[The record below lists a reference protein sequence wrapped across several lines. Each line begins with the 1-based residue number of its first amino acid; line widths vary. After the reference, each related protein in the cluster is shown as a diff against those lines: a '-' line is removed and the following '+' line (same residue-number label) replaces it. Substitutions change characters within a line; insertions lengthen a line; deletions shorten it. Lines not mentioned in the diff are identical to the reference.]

1 MLKIFTDVLD
11 PFLWGLFPII
21 RKFERKY
28 KNFKYEFVMG
38 GLIDD
43 YEEFLPQNFRE
54 KNSIKLGNKILY
66 DMYRATSTITNMKG
80 FSSPPKLFT
89 EDYKSSYPLDK
100 YFLSVKE
107 IDGDKSKDYMRKI
120 LEEAIIFEKN
130 IFKIDVQ
137 KDIVKDFA
145 LNLEEFI
152 FNYENSQGIFL
163 QNRMETFDYRIKKF
177 PGFLI
182 TENNRV
188 LQNIMNFGRIEEFL
202 LENLDLEERDENLS
216 EEEKI
221 LDYINSYDLVLKDE
235 IKIVFGEDNK
245 LEELIK
251 EGSIKIRE
259 VNSFEIL
266 EMAWDKIIRQKL
278 PFNFKNFK
286 NLL

>member
-11 PFLWGLFPII
+11 PFLWGIFPII

-28 KNFKYEFVMG
+28 KNFSYEFVMG
-38 GLIDD
+38 GLIGD
-43 YEEFLPQNFRE
+43 YEEFLPKNFRD
-54 KNSIKLGNKILY
+54 KNSLELGNKILY
-66 DMYRATSTITNMKG
+66 DMYRASGTLTKMPG
-80 FSSPPKLFT
+80 FSKSPNLFT

-107 IDGDKSKDYMRKI
+107 IDEDISKDYMRKI
-120 LEEAIIFEKN
+120 LEEAIIFGKN
-130 IFKIDVQ
+130 IFELETQ
-137 KDIVKDFA
+137 KEIVEDFG
-145 LNLEEFI
+145 LDFEDFK
-152 FNYENSQGIFL
+152 FNYENSQDIFL

-188 LQNIMNFGRIEEFL
+188 LQNIMDFSKIEDFL

-221 LDYINSYDLVLKDE
+221 LDYIRSYDLVLKDE

-245 LEELIK
+245 LEDLLKDGIVEIK
-251 EGSIKIRE
+251 K

-266 EMAWDKIIRQKL
+266 EMAWDKIYEKEAS
-278 PFNFKNFK
+278 F
-286 NLL
+286 

>member
-11 PFLWGLFPII
+11 PFLWGIFPII

-38 GLIDD
+38 GLIGD
-43 YEEFLPQNFRE
+43 YEEFLPKNFRD
-54 KNSIKLGNKILY
+54 KNSLELGNKILY
-66 DMYRATSTITNMKG
+66 DMYRASGTLTKLPG
-80 FSSPPKLFT
+80 FSKSPNLFT
-89 EDYKSSYPLDK
+89 EEYKSSYPLDK

-107 IDGDKSKDYMRKI
+107 IDEDISKDYMRKI

-130 IFKIDVQ
+130 IFELETQ
-137 KDIVKDFA
+137 KEIVKDFG
-145 LNLEEFI
+145 LDLEEFI
-152 FNYENSQGIFL
+152 FNYENSQDIFL

-188 LQNIMNFGRIEEFL
+188 LQNIMDFSRVEEFL
-202 LENLDLEERDENLS
+202 LENLDLVERENLD
-216 EEEKI
+216 EREKI
-221 LDYINSYDLVLKDE
+221 IDYINSYDLVLKDE

-245 LEELIK
+245 LEDLLKDGIVEIK
-251 EGSIKIRE
+251 K

-266 EMAWDKIIRQKL
+266 EMAWDKIYEKEAS
-278 PFNFKNFK
+278 F
-286 NLL
+286 

>member
-11 PFLWGLFPII
+11 PFLWGIFPII

-28 KNFKYEFVMG
+28 KNFSYEFVMG
-38 GLIDD
+38 GLIGD
-43 YEEFLPQNFRE
+43 YEEFLPKNFRD
-54 KNSIKLGNKILY
+54 KNSLELGNKILY
-66 DMYRATSTITNMKG
+66 DMYRASGTLTKMPG
-80 FSSPPKLFT
+80 FSKSPNLFT

-107 IDGDKSKDYMRKI
+107 IDEDKSKAYMRKI

-130 IFKIDVQ
+130 IFELETQ
-137 KDIVKDFA
+137 KEIVEDFG
-145 LNLEEFI
+145 LDFEDFK
-152 FNYENSQGIFL
+152 FNYENSRDIFL

-188 LQNIMNFGRIEEFL
+188 LQNIMDFSRVEEFL
-202 LENLDLEERDENLS
+202 LENLDLVERENLD
-216 EEEKI
+216 EREKI
-221 LDYINSYDLVLKDE
+221 IDYINSYDLVLKDE

-245 LEELIK
+245 LEDLLKDGIVEIK
-251 EGSIKIRE
+251 K

-266 EMAWDKIIRQKL
+266 EMAWDKIYEKEAS
-278 PFNFKNFK
+278 F
-286 NLL
+286 

>member
-11 PFLWGLFPII
+11 PFLWGIFPII

-28 KNFKYEFVMG
+28 KNFSYKFVMG
-38 GLIDD
+38 GLIGD
-43 YEEFLPQNFRE
+43 YEEFLPKNFRE

-66 DMYRATSTITNMKG
+66 DMYRASGTLTKMPG
-80 FSSPPKLFT
+80 FSKSPNLFT

-107 IDGDKSKDYMRKI
+107 IDEDISKDYMRKI
-120 LEEAIIFEKN
+120 LEEAIIFGKN
-130 IFKIDVQ
+130 IFKLETQ
-137 KDIVKDFA
+137 KEIVEDFG
-145 LNLEEFI
+145 LDFEDFK
-152 FNYENSQGIFL
+152 FNYENSQDIFL

-188 LQNIMNFGRIEEFL
+188 LQNIMDFSRVEEFL

-221 LDYINSYDLVLKDE
+221 LDYIKSYDLVLKDE

-245 LEELIK
+245 LEDLLKDGIVEIK
-251 EGSIKIRE
+251 K

-266 EMAWDKIIRQKL
+266 EMAWDKIYEKEAS
-278 PFNFKNFK
+278 F
-286 NLL
+286 